1 MGNQVEPY
9 SVKEMATVFKR
20 LPVSPFALRSASR
33 EGFRRL
39 ASASQIRRILSVAT
53 PGPCRS
59 LAARCAS
66 EAAPTLNHNCHGE
79 FGGVATADFTNSEE
93 LI

>member
-59 LAARCAS
+59 LAARCAF
-66 EAAPTLNHNCHGE
+66 EAVQGVKHSI
-79 FGGVATADFTNSEE
+79 FGAAAIPF
-93 LI
+93 